1 MKAILTLLILLA
13 TFMDIPGQL
22 LDDFSDGS
30 LAHNPGWAGDTS
42 HFVVNQELMLQLN
55 APAAGQSLIYTALP
69 ALPDNWRLSIDCRL
83 DFNPSA
89 SNFLRLYIF
98 IDHPDPAIASGYLI
112 ELGESGDQDNLR
124 FYLLDNGQ
132 LSLLGTGISVYGVN
146 PAFQLEVWKSSQD
159 WQIFTTDLHNGI
171 RTLEIDYAGNTPDR
185 LPAGYF
191 ALSCHYT
198 ESRRDRFFFDNLS
211 ATAEILEDTVP
222 PALLS
227 LEISTPRQLILEF
240 SEQLDPRS
248 ATNPDHY
255 LLLPRMVKPDRAV
268 LLADPALVQLELSQ
282 DLTTG
287 DYRLEINNIQDI
299 AGNQSVISYP
309 FSYRPEVAVEPYD
322 VLINEIFDD
331 PTPVIGLPEAEFIE
345 LFINRNGLNLR
356 QIMLQVGTSIVPLP
370 DKTVDQGQYVVLY
383 DMADAGKFVTLPNS
397 IGIEK
402 LPALLNSG
410 NSLRLLTST
419 GKIIHTVSYD
429 DSWYRNTGKA
439 DGGWSLELINPSDPC
454 ALSSNWVASQSL
466 SGGTPGRPNSV
477 LDQGAEKVVPQV
489 LQLIPPDSLT
499 IQVQLNKMLLESIS
513 PAQMLINP
521 PVSIGRI
528 DIADPNFNKLIL
540 NLDTPLKPG
549 ITYQVSNSL
558 RDCNGNEFSPTE
570 LPVLIPEKIEPG
582 DLLINEILFDPVP
595 GGDDFVEILNTSSK
609 ALSLSG
615 LHIANTMN
623 SKSIMIRN
631 PFLILPGNLIVITP
645 NAADLRSRYT
655 VKHPEWLLENEL
667 PNFNNDAGN
676 ITLYTT
682 EGGISQVIDAFD
694 YHEDM
699 HHALLKEK
707 EGVSLER
714 ISPVIFGQQGSNWH
728 SAARESGYAT
738 PTALNS
744 QYFNQSLG
752 SLHWEVSPT
761 VFSPDGDGFEDYT
774 LITYQQL
781 VPGSYGHIK
790 IFDAA
795 GRLVRYLLN
804 NQSLATTGAILW
816 DGTTDGGTKAPVG
829 IYTVYIQVFD
839 LTGSVREIKETCVV
853 AARLN

>member
-13 TFMDIPGQL
+13 SFMDIPGQL

-30 LAHNPGWAGDTS
+30 LADNPTWAGDTS
-42 HFVVNQELMLQLN
+42 HFVVNQERMLQLN
-55 APAAGQSLIYTALP
+55 APAAGHSLIYTAIP
-69 ALPDNWRLSIDCRL
+69 ALPDIWRQSIDCRL
-83 DFNPSA
+83 DFEPSA
-89 SNFLRLYIF
+89 SNFLRLYIS
-98 IDHPDPAIASGYLI
+98 IDHPDPAMANGYLF

-124 FYLLDNGQ
+124 FYFLENGQ
-132 LSLLGTGISVYGVN
+132 LSLLGTGISTHGIN
-146 PAFQLEVWKSSQD
+146 PSSQLEVWKTSRT
-159 WQIFTTDLHNGI
+159 WQIFTTDLYSGI
-171 RTLEIDYAGNTPDR
+171 RTLEIEYADNTPGV

-191 ALSCHYT
+191 ALSCQYT
-198 ESRRDRFFFDNLS
+198 DTRRDRFFFDNLS
-211 ATAEILEDTVP
+211 ITTEIPADTSPPVLE
-222 PALLS
+222 S
-227 LEISTPRQLILEF
+227 LEISTPRQLILQF
-240 SEQLDPRS
+240 SEQLDPLS
-248 ATNPDHY
+248 ASNPDHY
-255 LLLPRMVKPDRAV
+255 LLLPGIGKPDRAV
-268 LLADPALVQLELSQ
+268 LLADPTLVQLDLSQ

-287 DYRLEINNIQDI
+287 DYQLEINNIRDI

-309 FSYRPEVAVEPYD
+309 FSYRPEVTIEPYD

-345 LFINRNGLNLR
+345 LFIAKNGLNLR
-356 QIMLQVGTSIVPLP
+356 QIMLQVGTTVVPLP
-370 DKTVDQGQYVVLY
+370 DIPVDAGQYVVLY
-383 DMADAGKFVTLPNS
+383 DMADDGQFVTVPNS

-410 NSLRLLTST
+410 SNLRLLTST
-419 GKIIHTVSYD
+419 GKIVHTVSYD
-429 DSWYRNTGKA
+429 DSWYRNTDKA

-454 ALSSNWVASQSL
+454 ALSSNWMASLSL
-466 SGGTPGRPNSV
+466 SGGTPGQPNSV
-477 LDQGAEKVVPQV
+477 LDEGAEKVVPQV
-489 LQLIPPDSLT
+489 LQVVPPDSLT
-499 IQVQLNKMLLESIS
+499 IQVHLNKMLLQSIPPTQFLIS
-513 PAQMLINP
+513 PD
-521 PVSIGRI
+521 VSIRSI
-528 DIADPNFNKLIL
+528 DVAGPDRNELIL
-540 NLDTPLKPG
+540 HLDKPLKPG
-549 ITYQVSNSL
+549 ITYQVTNSL
-558 RDCNGNEFSPTE
+558 RDCNGTEFSPTE

-615 LHIANTMN
+615 LHITNTMN
-623 SKSIMIRN
+623 SQSTMIRN
-631 PFLILPGNLIVITP
+631 PFLILPGNLVVISP
-645 NAADLRSRYT
+645 DAADLRSRYT

-667 PNFNNDAGN
+667 PDFNNEAGN

-699 HHALLKEK
+699 HHALLKET

-714 ISPVIFGQQGSNWH
+714 ISPDISGQQGSNWH
-728 SAARESGYAT
+728 SAAQESGYAT
-738 PTALNS
+738 PTAINS
-744 QYFNQSLG
+744 QYFTRSLG
-752 SLHWEVSPT
+752 SLHWEVSPN

-795 GRLVRYLLN
+795 GRQVRYLVN
-804 NQSLATTGAILW
+804 NQSLATSGAIQW
-816 DGTTDGGTKAPVG
+816 DGTTDNGMKAPVG

-839 LTGSVREIKETCVV
+839 LTGSAREIKETCVV